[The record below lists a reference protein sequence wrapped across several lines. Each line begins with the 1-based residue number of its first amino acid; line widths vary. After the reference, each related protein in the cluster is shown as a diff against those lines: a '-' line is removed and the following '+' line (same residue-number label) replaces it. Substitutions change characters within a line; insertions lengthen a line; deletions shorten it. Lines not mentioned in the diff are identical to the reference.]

1 MACCSNG
8 LVSLASLVSILSIN
22 GLHHINLDNE
32 TRVVQIQFT
41 GIGYA
46 DTDVEQEDNEVNVE
60 AEKDYVSRDEDFF
73 GLW

>member
-1 MACCSNG
+1 M
-8 LVSLASLVSILSIN
+8 
-22 GLHHINLDNE
+22 
-32 TRVVQIQFT
+32 QIQFT